1 MGILERNVPTLS
13 PGLWARRKAMTKG
26 LMGESPIWRMIGI
39 AIFIRLVLRKLM
51 RMGPETV
58 FVERLKDG
66 DGLLLTSTRKEK

>member
-26 LMGESPIWRMIGI
+26 LMGESPVWRMIGI
-39 AIFIRLVLRKLM
+39 AIFICLVLRKLM